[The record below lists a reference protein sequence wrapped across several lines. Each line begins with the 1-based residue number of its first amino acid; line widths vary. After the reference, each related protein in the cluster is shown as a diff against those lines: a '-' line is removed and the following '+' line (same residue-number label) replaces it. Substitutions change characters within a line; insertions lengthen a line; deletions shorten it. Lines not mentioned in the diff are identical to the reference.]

1 MHEKRASAGLAG
13 WLLTHL
19 NWSYLHLP
27 LHLLHQWWRMDA
39 SPLRMLWSTG
49 QDSIHCFSQTTH
61 QSHHGCIP
69 TEPFPGTQ
77 ERTPRVICI
86 EKGLTS
92 PMNTCSH
99 LRGQVLA
106 SWEPTEAMGRSHW
119 NGAGKNDKRTVD
131 FLRMRGEYWRFS
143 SCLMSS
149 LPALILPHNCE
160 GSVSLSSFYR
170 WRNWGSEKSM
180 DLPRTSQLSVSEFC
194 LQDCLRPKHL
204 FFLLSWEK
212 GRQGSRAHSYPGAVY
227 GTPRW
232 HPNIWGR
239 ARVVTPR
246 TQGMVFKQSQSHT
259 KILNPLPSR
268 KAQNPNDFS
277 EENSHNNDEE
287 INTNENWKPKGN
299 NVEMMVEKMDLV
311 PIYSL
316 WAFEGPLEQSKRF
329 VVSIRSKS
337 RVWNANSGWW
347 GGEGGH
353 FSCPERPGKLNSSVS
368 RNPVN
373 SSVPGNLA
381 GGSECIKKW
390 LLFKPQAWS
399 CGILRSTFESRW
411 GPGEDGIS
419 SRFVWNEVAVCPSND
434 IRCPDMTAIS
444 GEGYL
449 CKQKAYK

>member
-1 MHEKRASAGLAG
+1 MAVSQLNLFQGPTKGLQGWSVLRRA
-13 WLLTHL
+13 W
-19 NWSYLHLP
+19 LHL
-27 LHLLHQWWRMDA
+27 W
-39 SPLRMLWSTG
+39 
-49 QDSIHCFSQTTH
+49 
-61 QSHHGCIP
+61 
-69 TEPFPGTQ
+69 
-77 ERTPRVICI
+77 TPA
-86 EKGLTS
+86 LTS
-92 PMNTCSH
+92 
-99 LRGQVLA
+99 
-106 SWEPTEAMGRSHW
+106 EGRSW
-119 NGAGKNDKRTVD
+119 LPENLQKLWEDLIEMGLGKMTEGQWISW
-131 FLRMRGEYWRFS
+131 RMRGEGNTGDLVAVWCPPFQ
-143 SCLMSS
+143 
-149 LPALILPHNCE
+149 
-160 GSVSLSSFYR
+160 LSSFLTTVKDQYHYPHFTDEETEAQR
-170 WRNWGSEKSM
+170 SQWTCPGPHSCQCQSFAS
-180 DLPRTSQLSVSEFC
+180 RTVCGQSISSFSC
-194 LQDCLRPKHL
+194 PG
-204 FFLLSWEK
+204 EK
-212 GRQGSRAHSYPGAVY
+212 GRQGSRAHSYPGAIY

-232 HPNIWGR
+232 HPNIWGGV
-239 ARVVTPR
+239 RVVTPR
-246 TQGMVFKQSQSHT
+246 TQGMVFKQSQSHA

-277 EENSHNNDEE
+277 EENSHNNDEK

-311 PIYSL
+311 PIHSL
-316 WAFEGPLEQSKRF
+316 WAFKGPLEQSKQF

-434 IRCPDMTAIS
+434 IRCPDMTAIN